1 MTKPPSDIYDGEP
14 GLVYWEGKTI
24 SDDIARSMLERTI
37 EAHGGLTAYALHLDV
52 SIAFLSRMRNK
63 NGTISGK
70 VLKDLELERVYQYR
84 LKRTKVDPRQ
94 LAYER
99 RRSIVSAI
107 VREQVRAQ
115 LEQAAK
121 EAPHIVPDRSSGT

>member
-1 MTKPPSDIYDGEP
+1 MRIPPEDIYNGEP
-14 GLVYWEGKTI
+14 GHVYWEGKAI
-24 SDDIARSMLERTI
+24 SDDLAREMLERTI
-37 EAHGGLTAYALHLDV
+37 TAHGGLTAYAAHLDV
-52 SIAFLSRMRNK
+52 SIPFLSRMRNK
-63 NGTISGK
+63 KGTISGK

-99 RRSIVSAI
+99 RRSIVSQI

-115 LEQAAK
+115 QEQEAK
-121 EAPHIVPDRSSGT
+121 ESPRIAQDRSSGT